1 MDNSVNIDDLKTAYH
16 DGKLVK
22 VLFTK
27 ANGDERVMK
36 IQRSPVMESA
46 VKNGKEKNPDVLRV
60 VERTDDGIEQW
71 RSVPLT
77 RVKSFE
83 VL

>member
-22 VLFTK
+22 VVFTK

-36 IQRSPVMESA
+36 I
-46 VKNGKEKNPDVLRV
+46 
-60 VERTDDGIEQW
+60 
-71 RSVPLT
+71 
-77 RVKSFE
+77 
-83 VL
+83 